1 MRSNICFITQRES
14 YIKIMHK
21 VNSGFLFCEI
31 WMKEKDEEFSD
42 CLWTRGAISLDI
54 IDAYWELPSKE
65 INVLTCE
72 GDEFSI
78 NISFD
83 IFTELFVKYKNSFKG
98 VIN

>member
-1 MRSNICFITQRES
+1 MRLNIYFITQLEF

-42 CLWTRGAISLDI
+42 CVWTRGAISLDI

-65 INVLTCE
+65 INVLTCK

-83 IFTELFVKYKNSFKG
+83 IFSELFVKYKNSFKG